1 MEQVGNLKDI
11 SILYAEDEP
20 DVLHMVSIYLSRRVK
35 YVHAACN
42 GVVALEIFKK
52 EHIDIIITDITMP
65 EMDGLSLIS
74 YIREI
79 DSEIPIVVI
88 SAHYESGFLLQ
99 AIDFDVTSFL
109 TKPFHKTR
117 FDKALHKCFLL
128 LERQRLKK
136 ELEAKNED
144 LGLAYNKLEIAKQKE
159 IELLSY
165 KDKYHTWQEESAF
178 KKQVKLIKDE
188 LYYRYQ
194 NGIFFSSRYEPL
206 DILSGDS
213 YGTVEID
220 EDRYL
225 LFMFDATG
233 KGLSASVTSIL
244 LTAYINNSIEVSRAK
259 SDYELKKLI
268 NSFVSFIKKQLL
280 GDEILGAIFLE
291 IDTSLKKM
299 SFANFGMPP
308 IFYESVDGEVV
319 ELESNNQ
326 PISPYIK
333 DSKLECVS
341 FEGIKKLLMVSDGV
355 FEAPLKDNRGVYYKK
370 ISEDLKSSLSINE
383 LFESFDMAIEK
394 RIDDVSAIYLF
405 FADVKK
411 LVKRSFVFQ
420 STLLDVDEAILHIAS
435 LLEDEVDSMK
445 LESFQGALFEVLINS
460 LEHGSFGIDYSEK
473 KVLIAQKMYD
483 KVIRERQND
492 LYFSSKEIKCEL
504 ITTQNSLK
512 KCFGVIITD
521 SGEGFDVVGVLKEA
535 KIKSDS
541 LFSGRGIKM
550 AQIYSEG
557 LFYSKSGNV
566 AYLFL
571 IDKI

>member
-1 MEQVGNLKDI
+1 
-11 SILYAEDEP
+11 
-20 DVLHMVSIYLSRRVK
+20 
-35 YVHAACN
+35 
-42 GVVALEIFKK
+42 
-52 EHIDIIITDITMP
+52 
-65 EMDGLSLIS
+65 
-74 YIREI
+74 
-79 DSEIPIVVI
+79 
-88 SAHYESGFLLQ
+88 
-99 AIDFDVTSFL
+99 
-109 TKPFHKTR
+109 
-117 FDKALHKCFLL
+117 
-128 LERQRLKK
+128 
-136 ELEAKNED
+136 
-144 LGLAYNKLEIAKQKE
+144 
-159 IELLSY
+159 
-165 KDKYHTWQEESAF
+165 
-178 KKQVKLIKDE
+178 
-188 LYYRYQ
+188 
-194 NGIFFSSRYEPL
+194 
-206 DILSGDS
+206 
-213 YGTVEID
+213 
-220 EDRYL
+220 
-225 LFMFDATG
+225 
-233 KGLSASVTSIL
+233 
-244 LTAYINNSIEVSRAK
+244 
-259 SDYELKKLI
+259 
-268 NSFVSFIKKQLL
+268 
-280 GDEILGAIFLE
+280 
-291 IDTSLKKM
+291 
-299 SFANFGMPP
+299 
-308 IFYESVDGEVV
+308 
-319 ELESNNQ
+319 
-326 PISPYIK
+326 
-333 DSKLECVS
+333 
-341 FEGIKKLLMVSDGV
+341 VSDGV

-571 IDKI
+571 IDKT